1 MRSIR
6 SKLRPFVKTKGR
18 WLNKISIV
26 VGLFVVFNLLYPLR
40 KQRNIELE
48 EGSIASEDIIAPFT
62 FPILK
67 AEGQFQKERQ
77 QAVSAVLPVLV
88 LNSEKTEETLAM
100 VGQYFEKVGNVAS
113 QKISAEQKLN
123 AIAALNPMVSESTRD
138 VLVNSKQRDRIRQAV
153 DEFISGILETG
164 VLSSKELIPGSGGK
178 VILKSGAKE
187 LQRDHSG
194 MIDLEDVSSEARKV
208 GISHFKYD
216 ENLMEAFLELGLL
229 FVQPNLEFS
238 IQEYALRQE
247 EARKS
252 VSRTKGV
259 VLKGEMIV
267 AAHYPVTQEAIEKL
281 KSLEIERERRG
292 GELEYPAIFS
302 TIGRNIIFGALLSLL
317 VLYMMVFKPSALKDD
332 PSLLLLAICFSIVLV
347 LAYVVISIPALPNY
361 MIPVAVAPI
370 LIALLLDSEL
380 AVLITVVLSL
390 VIGIYTGLRL
400 GETMVSLIAG
410 VVAVFSLRKIRR
422 RTQFYKTILYLSL
435 AYLLGIV
442 SVESLKFTPFSD
454 TLQYCG
460 FGILNSFFSVFLCMG
475 IVPVF
480 ERLFGFTTDITLLEL
495 SDLNRPILRELSL
508 KAPGTFHHSLVI
520 GSLAESAAESIK
532 ANTLLARVGA
542 YYHDI
547 GKVKKPEYFA
557 DNQMGMRNPHDKLS
571 PKLSALIISSHVK
584 DGMVIAKREKLPKPI
599 IDIIAE
605 HHGKTLISYFY
616 NKALELNPKQKI
628 EETDFRY
635 PGPRPGTKEAAIVM
649 LADSVEA
656 AARSLEN
663 PTPSRLKGIIR
674 QIATNRFNETE
685 LDDSD
690 LTMKELHRIGESFL
704 PILVG
709 IFHQRP
715 EYPGVLSENL
725 RRTPKNKKKDRAA
738 FRQNNRETGH
748 KGS

>member
-1 MRSIR
+1 MKKIR
-6 SKLRPFVKTKGR
+6 SRLSLFLKKKGP
-18 WLNKISIV
+18 WLNKLSILI
-26 VGLFVVFNLLYPLR
+26 GIFVIFNLFYPL
-40 KQRNIELE
+40 KGQKTVELE

-67 AEGQFQKERQ
+67 SETEFEKEKDH
-77 QAVSAVLPVLV
+77 AASLILPVLL
-88 LNSEKTEETLAM
+88 LNSDKSKETKSM
-100 VGQYFEKVGNVAS
+100 VDQYFKKLENISLQNIPQEDQIKAVA
-113 QKISAEQKLN
+113 E
-123 AIAALNPMVSESTRD
+123 LNPMVSQPTRN
-138 VLVNSKQRDRIRQAV
+138 LLLNPKQRYRIRRAI
-153 DEFISGILETG
+153 DEFISTTLEGG
-164 VLSSKELIPGSGGK
+164 VLSSKEIIPKSTGR
-178 VILKSGAKE
+178 VILKEGDKE
-187 LQRDHSG
+187 IQKHVSELV
-194 MIDLEDVSSEARKV
+194 DLEDVSREARKV
-208 GISHFKYD
+208 GISYFKYEED
-216 ENLMEAFLELGLL
+216 MMEAFLELSSL
-229 FVQPNLEFS
+229 FVQPNLDFS
-238 IQEYALRQE
+238 LNEYAKRQE

-281 KSLEIERERRG
+281 RSLEIERERRG

-302 TIGRNIIFGALLSLL
+302 TIGRNIVFASLIGLFLL
-317 VLYMMVFKPSALKDD
+317 YTAMFKPSTLKDD
-332 PSLLLLAICFSIVLV
+332 PSLLLLAICFSLV
-347 LAYVVISIPALPNY
+347 LILAYIVISIPTIPNY

-370 LIALLLDSEL
+370 LIALLLDSQL
-380 AVLITVVLSL
+380 AILITVVLSL

-400 GETMVSLIAG
+400 GETMVSLLAG

-422 RTQFYKTILYLSL
+422 RTQFYKTILFLSL

-454 TLQYCG
+454 TLIYCG

-475 IVPVF
+475 IVPLF

-508 KAPGTFHHSLVI
+508 KAPGTFHHSLII

-547 GKVKKPEYFA
+547 GKVRKPEYFA
-557 DNQMGMRNPHDKLS
+557 DNQTGIKNPHDKLS

-584 DGMVIAKREKLPKPI
+584 DGIAIAKKEKLPKPI
-599 IDIIAE
+599 RDIISE

-616 NKALELNPKQKI
+616 NKAIELNPKHRIQ
-628 EETDFRY
+628 ETDFRY
-635 PGPRPGTKEAAIVM
+635 PGPRPSTKEAAIVM

-674 QIATNRFNETE
+674 QIIANRFNEME
-685 LDDSD
+685 LDGSD
-690 LTMKELHRIGESFL
+690 LTMKDLHKIGEAFL

-715 EYPGVLSENL
+715 EYPGVPSGNI
-725 RRTPKNKKKDRAA
+725 RRTSKKRSPSS
-738 FRQNNRETGH
+738 FREGDKEDSRQSN
-748 KGS
+748 